1 MARKHPEIILI
12 LSGLPYNTHLSM
24 LCKKECFMAKKK
36 TSKKKTSKKKSS
48 KKTSKKKPGLYANIH
63 KAQERA
69 KRGGRPVR
77 KKGQK
82 GAPKEKAFRKAKK
95 TAKKK

>member
-1 MARKHPEIILI
+1 
-12 LSGLPYNTHLSM
+12 
-24 LCKKECFMAKKK
+24 MAKKK
-36 TSKKKTSKKKSS
+36 KKA
-48 KKTSKKKPGLYANIH
+48 SKKKPGLYANIH

-77 KKGQK
+77 KKGEK
-82 GAPKEKAFRKAKK
+82 GAPTDKAFKKAKK

>member
-1 MARKHPEIILI
+1 
-12 LSGLPYNTHLSM
+12 
-24 LCKKECFMAKKK
+24 MAKKK
-36 TSKKKTSKKKSS
+36 AAKKKSTKKKSS
-48 KKTSKKKPGLYANIH
+48 KKKSSKKKPGLYANIH

-69 KRGGRPVR
+69 KRGGRKTR

-82 GAPKEKAFRKAKK
+82 GAPTDAAFRKSKK

>member
-1 MARKHPEIILI
+1 MAK
-12 LSGLPYNTHLSM
+12 
-24 LCKKECFMAKKK
+24 AKKK
-36 TSKKKTSKKKSS
+36 TSRKKTTKKSASKKKTAKKSS
-48 KKTSKKKPGLYANIH
+48 SKKSSSKKKPGLYANIH

-69 KRGGRPVR
+69 KHGGRPVR

-82 GAPKEKAFRKAKK
+82 GAPTAKAFKQSKK